1 MAKRNSV
8 SESQYIKKQNAK
20 DFDNKQTLLDNL
32 LNNPIP
38 KEELHS
44 NLGLFIDRRLLSRYL
59 FINELYTKILGLHGK
74 IFEFGVRYGQNL
86 SLFTSLRGIYE
97 PFNHNRRI
105 VGFDTFEGFVG
116 VDASKD
122 PSSSK
127 SGDYSVTQA
136 YDKFLSNVLSIHE
149 SLAPVEQIK
158 KFELVKGD
166 ASITLPKY
174 LSKHQETIISLAYF
188 DMDIYKPTR
197 DCLKAIVPYLS
208 KGSIIAFDE
217 LNDETWQ
224 GESIALREVLG
235 TNKFKIHHS
244 MFRSAAGYLIYE

>member
-1 MAKRNSV
+1 MAINPL
-8 SESQYIKKQNAK
+8 SESQYVQKQNAK
-20 DFDNKQTLLDNL
+20 DHGKKQSLFDKL

-59 FINELYTKILGLHGK
+59 FINELYGKIVNLHGK

-86 SLFTSLRGIYE
+86 SLFTSMRGIYE
-97 PFNHNRRI
+97 PFNHNRKI
-105 VGFDTFEGFVG
+105 VGFDTFAGFVG
-116 VDASKD
+116 IDKTKD
-122 PSSSK
+122 PSDFK
-127 SGDYSVTQA
+127 KGDYSVTKN
-136 YDKFLSNVLSIHE
+136 YDEFLSEVLSIHE

-166 ASITLPKY
+166 ASVTIHDY
-174 LSKHQETIISLAYF
+174 LKSHQETIIALAYF
-188 DMDIYKPTR
+188 DMDVYKPTY
-197 DCLKAIVPYLS
+197 DCLKAIVPYLT
-208 KGSIIAFDE
+208 KGAIIAFDE

-235 TNKFKIHHS
+235 SNNFKIQHS
-244 MFRSAAGYLIYE
+244 AYRAAAGYLIYE